1 MLSLLALMGDTDS
14 KTDSSFMMDSDPRRC
29 MRHHYVDSISHP
41 LYKCS
46 SKMVLL
52 ARCEGH
58 CSQASRSE
66 PLVSFS
72 TVLKQ
77 PFRSSC
83 HCCRPQTSKLKA
95 LRLRCSGG
103 MRLTATYR
111 YILSCHCEECGSWD
125 LLLSGF
131 GMGQPPSI
139 SETIQS
145 VMDRLARKKLRQ
157 KKMQQFPWDSAFF
170 SNKDSTC
177 LLTERDTLG
186 TCCPFL
192 SPFPG
197 TISSVSFSD
206 SGIFPFG
213 AECCLGFQKFSISG
227 KSGPPG
233 KSGLDCCCLVQI
245 REAFTLENR
254 NAQFFLGHQLIFIY
268 LVICSKVAIAANDS
282 QFEIP
287 GIKHVGMFIQV
298 QSQPADIQ
306 IIK

>member
-1 MLSLLALMGDTDS
+1 MGDTDS

-46 SKMVLL
+46 SKKEGPIGRGPRVVIVGDLVLQNDLKMVLL

-111 YILSCHCEECGSWD
+111 YILSCHCEECGS
-125 LLLSGF
+125 
-131 GMGQPPSI
+131 
-139 SETIQS
+139 
-145 VMDRLARKKLRQ
+145 
-157 KKMQQFPWDSAFF
+157 
-170 SNKDSTC
+170 
-177 LLTERDTLG
+177 
-186 TCCPFL
+186 
-192 SPFPG
+192 
-197 TISSVSFSD
+197 
-206 SGIFPFG
+206 
-213 AECCLGFQKFSISG
+213 
-227 KSGPPG
+227 
-233 KSGLDCCCLVQI
+233 
-245 REAFTLENR
+245 
-254 NAQFFLGHQLIFIY
+254 
-268 LVICSKVAIAANDS
+268 
-282 QFEIP
+282 
-287 GIKHVGMFIQV
+287 
-298 QSQPADIQ
+298 
-306 IIK
+306 

>member
-1 MLSLLALMGDTDS
+1 MAAFQIYCPLSPSAVLLEKFPLTTIRNHVLAASISMLSLLAIMGDTDS
-14 KTDSSFMMDSDPRRC
+14 KTDSSFLMDSQRC

-111 YILSCHCEECGSWD
+111 YILSCHCEEC
-125 LLLSGF
+125 
-131 GMGQPPSI
+131 
-139 SETIQS
+139 
-145 VMDRLARKKLRQ
+145 
-157 KKMQQFPWDSAFF
+157 
-170 SNKDSTC
+170 
-177 LLTERDTLG
+177 
-186 TCCPFL
+186 
-192 SPFPG
+192 
-197 TISSVSFSD
+197 SS
-206 SGIFPFG
+206 
-213 AECCLGFQKFSISG
+213 
-227 KSGPPG
+227 
-233 KSGLDCCCLVQI
+233 
-245 REAFTLENR
+245 
-254 NAQFFLGHQLIFIY
+254 
-268 LVICSKVAIAANDS
+268 
-282 QFEIP
+282 
-287 GIKHVGMFIQV
+287 
-298 QSQPADIQ
+298 
-306 IIK
+306 

>member
-1 MLSLLALMGDTDS
+1 MAWGLKQKQDEPRAQKWKTSCAEDTVMMDCKCKKKFFLTTMRNHVLAASFSMLSLLALMGDTDS

-111 YILSCHCEECGSWD
+111 YILSCHCEECGS
-125 LLLSGF
+125 
-131 GMGQPPSI
+131 
-139 SETIQS
+139 
-145 VMDRLARKKLRQ
+145 
-157 KKMQQFPWDSAFF
+157 
-170 SNKDSTC
+170 
-177 LLTERDTLG
+177 
-186 TCCPFL
+186 
-192 SPFPG
+192 
-197 TISSVSFSD
+197 
-206 SGIFPFG
+206 
-213 AECCLGFQKFSISG
+213 
-227 KSGPPG
+227 
-233 KSGLDCCCLVQI
+233 
-245 REAFTLENR
+245 
-254 NAQFFLGHQLIFIY
+254 
-268 LVICSKVAIAANDS
+268 
-282 QFEIP
+282 
-287 GIKHVGMFIQV
+287 
-298 QSQPADIQ
+298 
-306 IIK
+306 

>member
-1 MLSLLALMGDTDS
+1 MGDTDS

-83 HCCRPQTSKLKA
+83 YCCRPQTSKLKA

-111 YILSCHCEECGSWD
+111 YILSCHCEEC
-125 LLLSGF
+125 
-131 GMGQPPSI
+131 
-139 SETIQS
+139 
-145 VMDRLARKKLRQ
+145 
-157 KKMQQFPWDSAFF
+157 
-170 SNKDSTC
+170 
-177 LLTERDTLG
+177 
-186 TCCPFL
+186 
-192 SPFPG
+192 
-197 TISSVSFSD
+197 SS
-206 SGIFPFG
+206 
-213 AECCLGFQKFSISG
+213 
-227 KSGPPG
+227 
-233 KSGLDCCCLVQI
+233 
-245 REAFTLENR
+245 
-254 NAQFFLGHQLIFIY
+254 
-268 LVICSKVAIAANDS
+268 
-282 QFEIP
+282 
-287 GIKHVGMFIQV
+287 
-298 QSQPADIQ
+298 
-306 IIK
+306 